1 MSTNSKQSATSVR
14 RGPTLRGGRYRPGIG
29 RSVRVP
35 QPRRSSSHNID
46 EEETV
51 GLTAAAGASST
62 SYEEENEKT
71 EYEFED
77 LDMKSKRLSEK
88 LETDENGKPIYQHGE
103 ETFGD
108 ILTHPVEELHAHQNR
123 KDNFQS
129 KVGRWSLLG
138 RNKGASTS
146 AALPVQEETVEYT
159 IVLHFRQLRGNQ
171 EFGLNHDSAVDFCK
185 RLKFTQNETL
195 RFNGIHDTDG
205 LTEFLYKI
213 KRDFSIKIHHKSEY
227 IRTSTLEQHIET
239 HHHHNPEHHTIQF
252 NDNLYIEFK
261 PKYNHHMADLPVEAT
276 RRYFFQHPEPDLSA
290 DIGVETAASWL
301 ELFYDLFFVATVT
314 VFTHAH
320 HISDWESL
328 ALYTQWFVITW
339 WSWCASSLYTSRF
352 DTDDV
357 MHHIYK
363 FIEMCALIGMAGSSD
378 YFLNSSGYVYGYIA
392 LKAVLVIEYSVV
404 FIVAVLAK
412 SKSRIP
418 FAFYVGANLLSI
430 ALWASSLSILEK
442 STHRILWYLGVLS
455 EVLVNVIVR
464 DDKSL
469 SWAAGHLAERL
480 GLLSLIVLGEN
491 LMGLVSQV
499 SEAGNSLII
508 VIPNFMAVL
517 VIFGFFFMYFEDFNK
532 EIFLHNKYH
541 QVWVY
546 LHFPLHLCQV
556 AFGIA
561 LIDILKFY
569 KYQLIRDHR
578 LADDLEESAT
588 SSATSE
594 GHAGGEGTS
603 KSPDTTSEHETGSTS
618 TSTGAEEAHKVAKR
632 AIMMVNEEYS
642 SAKENDYNPMD
653 ITSSIKESY
662 LITSDKQ
669 RQISNQQNHW
679 TSWCG
684 YIATSIMT
692 ATLALSAPNQE
703 INSTSSSDNH
713 HLMRRAEPEEG
724 KPFTET
730 MTKFELVFVYKTFLI
745 FGGSILVINS
755 LIKALNTKLSDIYGK
770 IIIVSRIINA
780 IILWSMCALPFAK
793 LDAIVLLCTM
803 VGSVVFQ
810 GMVDLLD

>member
-14 RGPTLRGGRYRPGIG
+14 RGPTLRGGRYRPSIG

-35 QPRRSSSHNID
+35 QSRRSSSHNID

-51 GLTAAAGASST
+51 GLTAAEASST
-62 SYEEENEKT
+62 SYEQENEKT
-71 EYEFED
+71 QYELED
-77 LDMKSKRLSEK
+77 LDMKSRRLSEK
-88 LETDENGKPIYQHGE
+88 LETDENGKPIYHHGE

-108 ILTHPVEELHAHQNR
+108 ILTHPVQELHAHQNR

-138 RNKGASTS
+138 RNKGASTF
-146 AALPVQEETVEYT
+146 ALPVQEETVEYT

-185 RLKFTQNETL
+185 RLNFTQNETL

-213 KRDFSIKIHHKSEY
+213 KRDFSIKIHHKSDF
-227 IRTSTLEQHIET
+227 IRTSTPEQHIET
-239 HHHHNPEHHTIQF
+239 HHHHNPEHHTIEF

-261 PKYNHHMADLPVEAT
+261 PKYNHHMVDLPVEAT
-276 RRYFFQHPEPDLSA
+276 RRHFFQHPEPDLSA

-491 LMGLVSQV
+491 LMGLVNQV
-499 SEAGNSLII
+499 SEAGNALII

-517 VIFGFFFMYFEDFNK
+517 IIFGFFFMYFEDFNK

-594 GHAGGEGTS
+594 GHAGSGGTT
-603 KSPDTTSEHETGSTS
+603 KSPDTTSEHETGSKTS
-618 TSTGAEEAHKVAKR
+618 TDAEEAHKVAKR
-632 AIMMVNEEYS
+632 AIMMVEEEYS
-642 SAKENDYNPMD
+642 STPESDYNPMD
-653 ITSSIKESY
+653 MTSSIKESY

-669 RQISNQQNHW
+669 RQMSNQQHHW
-679 TSWCG
+679 ISWCG

-692 ATLALSAPNQE
+692 TTLALSGSHQE
-703 INSTSSSDNH
+703 INPTSSSGNH
-713 HLMRRAEPEEG
+713 HLMRRAEPEAG

-745 FGGSILVINS
+745 FGGSILIINS

-770 IIIVSRIINA
+770 IIIISRIINA

>member
-1 MSTNSKQSATSVR
+1 MSKKKSKQSATSVR

-51 GLTAAAGASST
+51 GLTAAASST

-261 PKYNHHMADLPVEAT
+261 PKHNHHMADLPVEAT

-508 VIPNFMAVL
+508 V
-517 VIFGFFFMYFEDFNK
+517 
-532 EIFLHNKYH
+532 
-541 QVWVY
+541 
-546 LHFPLHLCQV
+546 
-556 AFGIA
+556 
-561 LIDILKFY
+561 LKFY

-632 AIMMVNEEYS
+632 AVMMVNEEYS